1 MSDEVMLHAIRLMAW
16 ERAKGELGA
25 ILQTYFGGDTRF
37 DSVSDEFT
45 KFIARIE
52 DNGIGGLG

>member
-1 MSDEVMLHAIRLMAW
+1 MSDDATMHALRLMAW

-25 ILQTYFGGDTRF
+25 ILQTYFGGDSRF
-37 DSVSDEFT
+37 DTVSDEFT